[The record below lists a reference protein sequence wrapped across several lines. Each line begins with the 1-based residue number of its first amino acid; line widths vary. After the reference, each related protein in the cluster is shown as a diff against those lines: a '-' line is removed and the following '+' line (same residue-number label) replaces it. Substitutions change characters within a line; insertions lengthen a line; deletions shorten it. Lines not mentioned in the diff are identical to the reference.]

1 MPELEWTV
9 ATAEGSVPATAVG
22 EAAIRSESEAVSA
35 TLVALAAMSPLRAVA
50 AAVPRGSRAETK
62 ETPRRMFLW
71 VVLGVKGGTGR
82 ESQGPPIRL
91 IQGAQWTHW
100 QERRKGT

>member
-22 EAAIRSESEAVSA
+22 ET

-71 VVLGVKGGTGR
+71 VVLGVKGGPGR

-100 QERRKGT
+100 QERRKGK